1 MIPSMQ
7 SIKESLDC
15 RTNVLFD
22 DRLVGSLAARRSLGY
37 KTIAISNLQL
47 EVKNSASELVAK
59 DLLVKV

>member
-1 MIPSMQ
+1 MIPPMQ
-7 SIKESLDC
+7 SIKGSLDS

-22 DRLVGSLAARRSLGY
+22 DRLVGLLAARRSLGY